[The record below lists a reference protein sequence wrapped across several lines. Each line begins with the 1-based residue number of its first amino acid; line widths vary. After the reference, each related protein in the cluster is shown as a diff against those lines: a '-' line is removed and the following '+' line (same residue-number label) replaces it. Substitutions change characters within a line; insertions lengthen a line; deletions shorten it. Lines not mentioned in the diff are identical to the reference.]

1 MGWRTAEV
9 APAVCLSGGW
19 EQLLLC
25 QQQLRCEVECVCSL
39 PGLYIEDEGVA
50 FKNNIFYLKQVKA
63 ESEDN

>member
-1 MGWRTAEV
+1 MGWRTAEAV
-9 APAVCLSGGW
+9 PAFCLSGGW

-25 QQQLRCEVECVCSL
+25 QQQLRCEVSL